1 MPHLPEDKSR
11 YVMGVGTPVQ
21 LLKMIG
27 MGADMFDCVMPTCL
41 ARHANV
47 FTPSGLMNLKTSALK

>member
-1 MPHLPEDKSR
+1 MLKQVSYSTPYLPEDKAR

-27 MGADMFDCVMPTCL
+27 MGADMFDCVMPTVW
-41 ARHANV
+41 HAM
-47 FTPSGLMNLKTSALK
+47 LMCSRLLG